1 MRGTARCPARSSSRG
16 TMRRLSSG
24 AGRKVRRA
32 TAARTAN
39 KRTTGRAVKKVTAT
53 ATARRVVKKVTAT
66 ATARKVSTKKIDL
79 KTAVRRVIKKS
90 STSRILTRPA
100 TERSSQAPAAVANL
114 KVVPATAEE
123 RPTLVPQKSSREE
136 CLQRYL
142 PLVRYVVERVA
153 AGIPRHVDHEDLI
166 SAGVLGL
173 LNAYD
178 KFDSGKGTKFETYAV
193 WRIRGAVL
201 DQLRALDWA
210 SRSTRRMGREM
221 ESCARTLD
229 QRLGRTATDP
239 EIARAMR
246 MKLKEYYRLM
256 DRVRGSV
263 LVSLDETRRGEEG
276 DTLGLAEMLEDPR
289 TPDVLA
295 TIEQEETKSFLHST
309 LNRLPEQER
318 LVMALY
324 YYEQMT
330 LREIG
335 EALGISES
343 RVSQIHTRAVERLRG
358 RVQRAL
364 AS

>member
-1 MRGTARCPARSSSRG
+1 VRAAASKTSKRTAIRKRKPAVRATGGAARKTARS
-16 TMRRLSSG
+16 
-24 AGRKVRRA
+24 K
-32 TAARTAN
+32 
-39 KRTTGRAVKKVTAT
+39 
-53 ATARRVVKKVTAT
+53 ATARTTTKRAVQRKTTIVRSKR
-66 ATARKVSTKKIDL
+66 TARATVAKPAARS
-79 KTAVRRVIKKS
+79 ARRS
-90 STSRILTRPA
+90 AARPA
-100 TERSSQAPAAVANL
+100 AKVRPQKPQLAV
-114 KVVPATAEE
+114 VEE
-123 RPTLVPQKSSREE
+123 RLALTPGNATREE

-153 AGIPRHVDHEDLI
+153 SGIPRHVDHEDLV

-201 DQLRALDWA
+201 DQLRSLDWA

-221 ESCARTLD
+221 ESCARALD
-229 QRLGRTATDP
+229 QKLGRTATDP
-239 EIARAMR
+239 EIAGA
-246 MKLKEYYRLM
+246 MKLKLADYYRLM
-256 DRVRGSV
+256 DKVRGSA
-263 LVSLDETRRGEEG
+263 LVSLDETRHGEEG
-276 DTLGLAEMLEDPR
+276 DTLGLAELLEDPR

-295 TIEQEETKSFLHST
+295 NIEQEETKSFLHAT

-358 RVQRAL
+358 RVGRAL